1 MSEAFLLCPPAFVS
15 GGGDGGVGNVHREV
29 GPVVDS
35 AVKGFDVVAEGMDAL
50 LAVAGAGEAAG
61 ALLTT
66 SFLPGFR
73 KQLD

>member
-1 MSEAFLLCPPAFVS
+1 MSEAFLLCPAVAFVS

-35 AVKGFDVVAEGMDAL
+35 AEKGFDVVAVDAL
-50 LAVAGAGEAAG
+50 LAGAGAGEAAG
-61 ALLTT
+61 ALLPT
-66 SFLPGFR
+66 SFLPVFR

>member
-1 MSEAFLLCPPAFVS
+1 M
-15 GGGDGGVGNVHREV
+15 HREV

-35 AVKGFDVVAEGMDAL
+35 AVKGFDVEAVDAL
-50 LAVAGAGEAAG
+50 LASAGAGEGAG
-61 ALLTT
+61 ALLKT

>member
-1 MSEAFLLCPPAFVS
+1 MSEAFLLCPAVAFVS
-15 GGGDGGVGNVHREV
+15 GGGDGGVGNVHRDV

-35 AVKGFDVVAEGMDAL
+35 AVKGFDVEAVDAL
-50 LAVAGAGEAAG
+50 LASAGAGEAAG

>member
-1 MSEAFLLCPPAFVS
+1 VSEAFLLCPAVAFVS

-35 AVKGFDVVAEGMDAL
+35 AEKGFDVVDPL

-61 ALLTT
+61 ALLQS
-66 SFLPGFR
+66 SFLPDKEGA
-73 KQLD
+73 